1 MSWKTFFQN
10 HKTRTEFILTLIVLI
25 PLLLTFSQFLL
36 FIEER
41 KGILLNDP
49 VLSLYNPIDLTWLV
63 FGLIYFSLILFI
75 YISIK
80 DPSRIMIALQAYGLM
95 VLFRIIAMYLT
106 PFEAPEKLLLLND
119 PFVQLFGKGDVLT
132 KDLFF
137 SGHTGTLFLLFLL
150 ADNKKFK
157 SVLLVATI
165 LVGLAVLLQHVHYSI
180 DVFVAPFIAYG
191 SYRIIKRFHPE
202 ETKVF

>member
-10 HKTRTEFILTLIVLI
+10 PKTRTEFVLTIIVLI

-41 KGILLNDP
+41 KGIILKDP
-49 VLSLYNPIDLTWLV
+49 VLALFNPIDLTWLI

-75 YISIK
+75 FISIK
-80 DPSRIMIALQAYGLM
+80 DPNKIMIAFQAYGLM
-95 VLFRIIAMYLT
+95 VVFRIIAMYLT

-137 SGHTGTLFLLFLL
+137 SGHTATLFLLFLL
-150 ADNKKFK
+150 SDNKKYKAVF
-157 SVLLVATI
+157 LAATI
-165 LVGLAVLLQHVHYSI
+165 LVGLAVLVQHIHYSI

-191 SYRIIKRFHPE
+191 SYRIIKRFHTGK
-202 ETKVF
+202 TKAF